1 MEDGDAVTW
10 FHDESFDESA
20 FVKLDP
26 DLTDR
31 VFDKVKDTPLDTTE
45 KTVAYLNKQYP
56 GEDWADRSPKVL
68 RGTSVTS
75 DNFWKGIYD
84 HNNALLICDTY
95 GCRDPF

>member
-56 GEDWADRSPKVL
+56 GEDWADRSPKTLPSLWQLNVL
-68 RGTSVTS
+68 VCLTGLSFSVQV
-75 DNFWKGIYD
+75 
-84 HNNALLICDTY
+84 
-95 GCRDPF
+95 